1 MRSFIMLCKLGEEEQ
16 PSEHLRGL
24 ARTRELMGA
33 HALGELSAIPP
44 MLLASS
50 ALSGSQKKLHELKDE
65 DLKKL
70 LKTTKLKDKVYVN
83 KPKAKK
89 RKAGGENAWYSP
101 KAYEEILEGN
111 VRKKYPKGSVHAT
124 SLRMW
129 RPGVVTHE
137 LGHADIARKGGLV
150 GFLQRYLYGPT
161 QAINRATFGVIP
173 TALSFK
179 ANENEDD
186 RLKGFLRGGAI
197 GAGLNAGMLVPEIE
211 ASRRGIKHLL
221 RTSLSPRR
229 KLLNAL
235 SMIPAFSTYLLSA
248 AGPSAF
254 VGAYKAHKNK
264 KKKEKMTKEKEPKKA
279 EFFLKIASFIKA
291 SGSDIDIMFD
301 KRVETDPKN
310 PFDGRLKKNKAIV
323 EVKEKELEAPKL
335 HAHKVKL
342 AVEKLRGGKGDNKS
356 DRSFSS
362 SELRNGTKH
371 ELEHTDSKIQAKEI
385 AKDHLSE
392 VKDYYS
398 KLDKADIE

>member
-1 MRSFIMLCKLGEEEQ
+1 MRSFLALYKFGEEEQ
-16 PSEHLRGL
+16 PSEQSGGL
-24 ARTRELMGA
+24 AKAKEFVGS
-33 HALGELSAIPP
+33 HVLGELAAIPP

-50 ALSGSQKKLHELKDE
+50 ALGSSQKNLHELKDK
-65 DLKKL
+65 DLEKL

-83 KPKAKK
+83 KPKIKK
-89 RKAGGENAWYSP
+89 RKAGGENAWYDGRP
-101 KAYEEILEGN
+101 HEEILEGSL
-111 VRKKYPKGSVHAT
+111 RKKYPKGSVHAT

-129 RPGVVTHE
+129 RPGVVAHE
-137 LGHADIARKGGLV
+137 LGHADIARRGGLV

-161 QAINRATFGVIP
+161 RAINRATFGAIP

-197 GAGLNAGMLVPEIE
+197 GAGLNAGMLIPEIE

-264 KKKEKMTKEKEPKKA
+264 KKKEKKQKEKESKKA
-279 EFFLKIASFIKA
+279 EFFSKIASFIKA

-301 KRVETDPKN
+301 KKVETDPKN

-335 HAHKVKL
+335 HTHKVKL

-356 DRSFSS
+356 DESFSS
-362 SELRNGTKH
+362 SELRKGTKH
-371 ELEHTDSKIQAKEI
+371 ELEHTKSKTQAKEI

-392 VKDYYS
+392 VKNYYS